1 MSTRTRVAGR
11 IGLVALIW
19 TVSSVHAGDTIYRCT
34 DADGTV
40 TLQNTQ
46 PCASGQRQDTI
57 AVDVPPP
64 FPAFVPPPVA
74 HARPLQVH
82 PVTRVDDGAGDGH
95 DAAADSASEPAPP
108 PPLFQCRRWDGEHYT
123 TEDDT
128 PATRCRPLNT
138 VGIGG
143 LPELGAGQACEQVVD
158 VCEPVPGDVL
168 CRAWSTRV
176 QEAEFRWKMAPRG
189 VDARDRQ
196 AEYARLAALHEGS
209 TCAAP

>member
-1 MSTRTRVAGR
+1 MNTNARVAGR
-11 IGLVALIW
+11 IGLATLIW
-19 TVSSVHAGDTIYRCT
+19 IAAPVQAGDTIYRCT

-40 TLQNTQ
+40 TLQNAQ

-74 HARPLQVH
+74 QTRLLQVH
-82 PVTRVDDGAGDGH
+82 PVTRVDDDDGH
-95 DAAADSASEPAPP
+95 DIDTAAHAEAEPVPP
-108 PPLFQCRRWDGEHYT
+108 PPLFQCRRWDDEPYI

-128 PATRCRPLNT
+128 PATRCRPLKT

-158 VCEPVPGDVL
+158 VCEPVPEDVL
-168 CRAWSTRV
+168 CRTWSTRV

-189 VDARDRQ
+189 IDARDRQ
-196 AEYARLAALHEGS
+196 AEYARLAALHDGS